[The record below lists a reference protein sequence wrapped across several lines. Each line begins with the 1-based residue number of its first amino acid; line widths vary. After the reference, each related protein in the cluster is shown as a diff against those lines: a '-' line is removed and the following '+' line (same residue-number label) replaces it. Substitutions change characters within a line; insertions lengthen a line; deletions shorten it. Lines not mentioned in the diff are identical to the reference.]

1 MEIKLNALRRSTA
14 VCRSA
19 CQAKSAGNV
28 RGENWKYGN
37 VEKNYGWIRRT
48 V

>member
-1 MEIKLNALRRSTA
+1 MEIKLNALRRSIA

-19 CQAKSAGNV
+19 CQGKYSRNV
-28 RGENWKYGN
+28 RRENWKYGN